1 MPNTFDTLAALLDHG
16 YDAVIDVRSP
26 AEFAEDH
33 LPGAINLPVLSDS
46 ERAKV
51 GTIYKQVSAF
61 DARKVGAA
69 LVSRNAA
76 DHIAGPLSG
85 FDGGWRP
92 LVYCWRGG
100 QRSGSFTSIL
110 QQIGWRADVIA
121 GGYQTYRRLVHGAMY
136 DVPLPHRMVLL
147 DGNTGT
153 AKTDILARLAALDV
167 QIVDLEGLA
176 GHRGS
181 LLGEIPEGQ
190 PSQKQFES
198 LLASAFTRLDPRKI
212 TVVEAESS
220 KIGKRVIPPTV
231 WAQMIAAPRI
241 QIDASLA
248 ARAAWL
254 VAAYAEVI
262 SDRQRLRGQ
271 LDFLR
276 RHRGHETV
284 NRWVALLE
292 NGDHIGLATALMAD
306 HYDPAYAK
314 SRANHRHDVIAT
326 LHTETLDREGRAALT
341 EQIKQILDRL

>member
-1 MPNTFDTLAALLDHG
+1 MPKTFDTLAALLDHG

-33 LPGAINLPVLSDS
+33 LPGAINLPVLSDT

-76 DHIAGPLSG
+76 DHIAGPLKG

-153 AKTDILARLAALDV
+153 AKTDILARLAAFDV

-181 LLGEIPEGQ
+181 LLGDIPEGQ

-198 LLASAFTRLDPRKI
+198 LLASAFARLDPHKI

-248 ARAAWL
+248 ARAGWL

-292 NGDHIGLATALMAD
+292 SGDHIGLAAALMAD

-326 LHTETLDREGRAALT
+326 LHAETLDREGRAAMT

>member
-121 GGYQTYRRLVHGAMY
+121 GGYQTYRRLVHAAMY
-136 DVPLPHRMVLL
+136 DVRLPHRMVLL

-248 ARAAWL
+248 ARAGWL

>member
-110 QQIGWRADVIA
+110 QQIGWRTDVIA
-121 GGYQTYRRLVHGAMY
+121 GGYQTYRRLVHAAMY
-136 DVPLPHRMVLL
+136 DVRLPHRMVLL